1 MTVAPKAA
9 HGTIIEVQTDDS
21 PLTWEAID
29 GVQNGPTG
37 PSFTPQ
43 FLSTR
48 HHGSE
53 HTLQQVSTV
62 EKGPVS
68 FDILYDSND
77 TIHDMLKDAAKAG
90 TSLIFRETLQDT
102 GGEIYVYTA
111 YVTFTP
117 NSPVEG
123 WVTANI
129 QLTIDGDV
137 TVS

>member
-1 MTVAPKAA
+1 MAAAPKAA
-9 HGTIIEVQTDDS
+9 HGTVIKLYNGGSFAT
-21 PLTWEAID
+21 ID

-53 HTLQQVSTV
+53 HTLTQVSTV

-68 FDILYDSND
+68 FDILYDSAD
-77 TIHDMLKDAAKAG
+77 TIHAALRAAAKAG
-90 TSLIFRETLQDT
+90 TLCQFEETLQDT
-102 GGEIYVYTA
+102 GAEVYTYYG

-129 QLTIDGDV
+129 QITINGDV
-137 TVS
+137 TVA